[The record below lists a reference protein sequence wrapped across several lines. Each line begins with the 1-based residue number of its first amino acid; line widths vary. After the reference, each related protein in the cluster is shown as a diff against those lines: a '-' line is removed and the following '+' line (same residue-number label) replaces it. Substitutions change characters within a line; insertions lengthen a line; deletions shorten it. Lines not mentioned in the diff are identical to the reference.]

1 MSESLYLTDDQLA
14 VLDRS
19 LLDLEALVPR
29 LDDLLMPSCQAPG
42 GERVASSRAGS
53 RPPLS
58 THVLDVKI
66 SVEQVLLEAY
76 VEVWASEPDANRTVP
91 PRVSARMLVPWL
103 RSRLHALAQC
113 SWAPE
118 WSAAL
123 VGLVQSV
130 ASLVDPDYLVRSW
143 PVESVPLEDPAC
155 PVMWSTSRRIAA
167 HAQAMGVQVH
177 RRSVQRWAEAGEIDS
192 RMQSDGSVHYCLSEV
207 VARART
213 VVHDSS
219 A

>member
-1 MSESLYLTDDQLA
+1 MSESLCLSDDQLA
-14 VLDRS
+14 VLDRA
-19 LLDLEALVPR
+19 LLDLEKLLPR
-29 LDDLLMPSCQAPG
+29 LEDLLVPSCQAPG

-66 SVEQVLLEAY
+66 SVGQVLSEAFL
-76 VEVWASEPDANRTVP
+76 EVWPSEPGPLRTKP
-91 PRVSARMLVPWL
+91 PRVNGQMLVPWL
-103 RSRLHALAQC
+103 RSRLHALAQY

-123 VGLVQSV
+123 VGQVQAV

-143 PVESVPLEDPAC
+143 PVESVPLEDVEC

-177 RRSVQRWAEAGEIDS
+177 RRSVQRWAEAGDIDS
-192 RMQSDGSVHYCLSEV
+192 RMQPDGTVHYCLSEV
-207 VARART
+207 VARARA
-213 VVHDSS
+213 VVHD
-219 A
+219 